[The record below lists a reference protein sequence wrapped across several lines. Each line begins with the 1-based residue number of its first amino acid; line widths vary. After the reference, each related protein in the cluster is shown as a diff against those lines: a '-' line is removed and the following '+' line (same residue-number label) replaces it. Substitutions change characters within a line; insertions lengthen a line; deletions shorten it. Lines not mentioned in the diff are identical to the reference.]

1 MLGEIDPAYR
11 LPLPARKHGAYSVG
25 DLPRLAA
32 RYGITC
38 WLIPSLWPETFS
50 FTTHEALATGLPVM
64 AFDLGGQAEAVRAAE
79 ARGAPVALLP
89 LGLAEDPQAI
99 LTRARHLS
107 HWGFARETLRA
118 PAASGVRA

>member
-64 AFDLGGQAEAVRAAE
+64 VFDLGGQAEAVRAAG
-79 ARGAPVALLP
+79 ARGAPAALMP
-89 LGLAEDPQAI
+89 LDLAADPQAI
-99 LTRARHLS
+99 LARARRLS
-107 HWGFARETLRA
+107 H
-118 PAASGVRA
+118 